1 MKFSACYVF
10 QDLGVRSGKFHQNF
24 RAETGVKNGNFHKNF
39 TLLGRGAEFSG
50 VTCEGSWI
58 IDGEEFALT
67 IGTVSILSFNPL
79 SLAARSLTE
88 GTTSNDELPTAPPTG
103 VYGCARLIPLV
114 GELAGTSDPSEMG
127 TSAGSLA
134 KVLRR
139 GGSGTRDLPLSFRSS
154 SARLVLA
161 LMRLFTLGL
170 WDDPAVSCG

>member
-1 MKFSACYVF
+1 MRPAQLKVTPPPTHPPTVFVPPHQGKDGLAKKLFCCTTSSIKF
-10 QDLGVRSGKFHQNF
+10 
-24 RAETGVKNGNFHKNF
+24 GNSKVLNN
-39 TLLGRGAEFSG
+39 R
-50 VTCEGSWI
+50 W
-58 IDGEEFALT
+58 EEFALT

-103 VYGCARLIPLV
+103 VYGCARLMPLV
-114 GELAGTSDPSEMG
+114 GELAGTKDPSEMG

-161 LMRLFTLGL
+161 LMRLLTRGL
-170 WDDPAVSCG
+170 